1 MCLLGWKM
9 FTESTVRWQGCH
21 NLLANNPE
29 EFTLN
34 PDNELQCI
42 VLNGDKRVR
51 NPNIP
56 HLHMLIRQI

>member
-1 MCLLGWKM
+1 MSNHCSG
-9 FTESTVRWQGCH
+9 FQGCH